1 MKALTRVLD
10 SYSLI
15 AYLENEDGAER
26 MIELFQL
33 ARDSGKI
40 FLLSVVN
47 WGKEY
52 YDYVERGRPGA
63 R

>member
-1 MKALTRVLD
+1 M
-10 SYSLI
+10 

-40 FLLSVVN
+40 LLLSVVN
-47 WGKEY
+47 WEKEY